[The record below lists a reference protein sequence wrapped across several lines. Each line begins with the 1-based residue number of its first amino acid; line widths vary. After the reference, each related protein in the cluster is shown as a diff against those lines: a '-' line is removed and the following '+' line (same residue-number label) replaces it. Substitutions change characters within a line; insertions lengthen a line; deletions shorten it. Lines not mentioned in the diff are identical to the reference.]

1 MPQLQTKILRVLG
14 SPRFFKAVLALFFL
28 ESAWIAI
35 SAAYPMV
42 FDENTHFG
50 VIQLYAHRWNPIF
63 FHQPP
68 DAAFAGPLPR
78 EPSYLYQYLMSF
90 PYRILAHL
98 TSNQMVQII
107 ALRIINIVLFGTGLV
122 LFRRLL
128 LKTKV
133 SPAIVHVALLF
144 FVLTPVVPLLAGQI
158 NYDNLV
164 MPLVALT
171 LLLTL
176 SVSDKLRT
184 TGKLPV
190 GRTLQLLTLCMFSSL
205 VQFEFLPIFAAAVL
219 WLAWQVWR
227 QHKDKP
233 LLVLQT
239 MREGWQ
245 TSSWQRKLL
254 IGLPLVIATGMFMEM
269 YGVNVALYH
278 NPTPQCDQV
287 LSRQECADYG
297 SWQRNQIALANKT
310 EANTNPVLFAASWT
324 YRMFIAMFYT
334 SSGGASPS
342 ASYLSIN
349 PLPVIFV
356 TALIVFGVGVL
367 LAARYHRAILVRY
380 RYIGFLLFV
389 SVFYAAMLFLR
400 NYGDYVHVGQKIA
413 INGRYL
419 FPIALPVMLLVAL
432 AYRQLFRERHHLK
445 LAIAAVVFVLFLQGG
460 GAFTYIVSS
469 NSDWYWQNK
478 AVVRLNRAA
487 QQVVKPLIFIKT
499 PLKSFGKI

>member
-1 MPQLQTKILRVLG
+1 MQTKILRVLA

-63 FHQPP
+63 LHQPP
-68 DAAFAGPLPR
+68 HAAFAGPLPR

-90 PYRILAHL
+90 PYRILTHL
-98 TSNQMVQII
+98 TNNQMVQII
-107 ALRIINIVLFGTGLV
+107 ALRFINIALFGGGLI

-128 LKTKV
+128 LKTRV
-133 SPAIVHVALLF
+133 SPAIVNVALLF
-144 FVLTPVVPLLAGQI
+144 FILTPVVPLLAGQI

-171 LLLTL
+171 LLLTVSINDTL
-176 SVSDKLRT
+176 SRT
-184 TGKLPV
+184 GRLPI
-190 GRTLQLLTLCMFSSL
+190 GRTLQLLTLCLFSSL
-205 VQFEFLPIFAAAVL
+205 VQFEFLPIFVAAAL
-219 WLAWQVWR
+219 WLSWQTWR
-227 QHKDKP
+227 QHQKKP
-233 LLVLQT
+233 LMLLQN
-239 MREGWQ
+239 MQKSWH
-245 TSSWQRKLL
+245 TSSWQSKL
-254 IGLPLVIATGMFMEM
+254 IVGLPLLIAVGMFVEM
-269 YGVNVALYH
+269 YGVNIVMYH

-287 LSRQECADYG
+287 LSRQECAGYG
-297 SWQRNQIALANKT
+297 SWERNQIALAHKT
-310 EANTNPVLFAASWT
+310 TVNTNPVLFAASWT

-334 SSGGASPS
+334 SSGGASPQ

-349 PLPVIFV
+349 PLPVIFM
-356 TALIVFGVGVL
+356 TAIAVFGIGAVL
-367 LAARYHRAILVRY
+367 MIRYHRTILGNY
-380 RYIGFLLFV
+380 RYLGFLLFV
-389 SVFYAAMLFLR
+389 SLFYAAMLLVR

-419 FPIALPVMLLVAL
+419 FPVALPAMLLIAL

-445 LAIAAVVFVLFLQGG
+445 IGIAAVVLVLFLQGG

-469 NSDWYWQNK
+469 NSHWYWQNK
-478 AVVRLNRAA
+478 AVVQLNQAA
-487 QQVVKPLIFIKT
+487 QQVVKPLIVIKT

>member
-1 MPQLQTKILRVLG
+1 MLQLQTKILRVLA
-14 SPRFFKAVLALFFL
+14 SPRFFKAILALFFL

-68 DAAFAGPLPR
+68 DAAFAGPLAH

-90 PYRILAHL
+90 PYRILTHL
-98 TSNQMVQII
+98 TSNQMAQII
-107 ALRIINIVLFGTGLV
+107 ALRFINIALFGCGLV

-128 LKTKV
+128 LKTRV
-133 SPAIVHVALLF
+133 SPAIVNVALLF

-171 LLLTL
+171 LLLT
-176 SVSDKLRT
+176 VSISDALAK
-184 TGKLPV
+184 TGHLPI
-190 GRTLQLLTLCMFSSL
+190 GRTLQLLTLCLFSSL
-205 VQFEFLPIFAAAVL
+205 VQFEFLPIFAAAAL
-219 WLAWQVWR
+219 WLSWQIWW
-227 QHKDKP
+227 QHKKKSIM
-233 LLVLQT
+233 LMQSIQ
-239 MREGWQ
+239 EGWH
-245 TSSWQRKLL
+245 SSGWQSKL
-254 IGLPLVIATGMFMEM
+254 IVGLPLVIALGMFIEM
-269 YGVNVALYH
+269 YGVNVVMYH

-287 LSRQECADYG
+287 LSRQECAGYG
-297 SWQRNQIALANKT
+297 SWERNQIALAHKT
-310 EANTNPVLFAASWT
+310 AVNTNPLLFTASWT
-324 YRMFIAMFYT
+324 YRMFVAMFYT
-334 SSGGASPS
+334 SSGGASPQ

-356 TALIVFGVGVL
+356 TALVVFLAGAVL
-367 LAARYHRAILVRY
+367 AVRYHRAILSSY
-380 RYIGFLLFV
+380 RYLGFLLFV
-389 SVFYAAMLFLR
+389 SLFYAGMLLLR

-419 FPIALPVMLLVAL
+419 FPIALPAMLLIAL

-445 LAIAAVVFVLFLQGG
+445 IGVVAVALLLFLQGG

-469 NSDWYWQNK
+469 NSHWYWQNK
-478 AVVRLNRAA
+478 TVVRLNQAA
-487 QQVVKPLIFIKT
+487 QQVVKPLIIVKT